1 MVLHGIALLALARGL
16 YLTRYLYT
24 LSICQESELKS
35 AAGKRTDCPNIFTR
49 VQSIKNTIRDGGSTA
64 LYAVYTVYTVDMV
77 YTFDMV
83 YNVDMVYTV
92 DSVETVNT
100 VNTIQTAL
108 HCLDSGMYA

>member
-1 MVLHGIALLALARGL
+1 MVFHAIVLYLMVLHGIALLALARGL

-77 YTFDMV
+77 YTVGMV
-83 YNVDMVYTV
+83 
-92 DSVETVNT
+92 
-100 VNTIQTAL
+100 
-108 HCLDSGMYA
+108 